1 MIPTYNNFVSEQL
14 LLRAEEFSL
23 HIYHFT
29 YIYIVIFLLKRYC
42 SEWNFVVYVPNTF
55 LTPLHRYLLKSVIKV
70 TSCKESVDE
79 FIQALVD
86 CRHLTIQNT

>member
-29 YIYIVIFLLKRYC
+29 YIYIYSHITFEEVLLRVKFC
-42 SEWNFVVYVPNTF
+42 SLRT
-55 LTPLHRYLLKSVIKV
+55 
-70 TSCKESVDE
+70 
-79 FIQALVD
+79 
-86 CRHLTIQNT
+86 